1 VDGAALLDSYV
12 LDACIMQRPQVASLD
27 PQHFCVIEL
36 LSSPLYLVSN
46 GSDVLCHETG
56 ITAADLA
63 SQTELIHLHVL
74 PVATRLATEK
84 LHASLL
90 GEQRQA
96 AVPPAKARYFAECP
110 IKAKVYY
117 VNALGLGQQDR
128 VCIDFDVNYTTSDY
142 LVILRENMESPGIQL
157 LLDKLRLSLR
167 AKAGRLPKLTC
178 VL

>member
-1 VDGAALLDSYV
+1 MGQISCRRRTNS
-12 LDACIMQRPQVASLD
+12 AC
-27 PQHFCVIEL
+27 
-36 LSSPLYLVSN
+36 
-46 GSDVLCHETG
+46 
-56 ITAADLA
+56 
-63 SQTELIHLHVL
+63 
-74 PVATRLATEK
+74 RLT
-84 LHASLL
+84 L

-128 VCIDFDVNYTTSDY
+128 VCIDFDVNYMTSDY
-142 LVILRENMESPGIQL
+142 LVFLRENMESPGIQL

-167 AKAGRLPKLTC
+167 AKAGRLPELTC